1 MYVCIVLSIYYTYVI
16 CHCIYIYTLKSS
28 PDRVHQ
34 SATQEGPDCIFPR
47 PLQTGKLALYLQCR
61 LSLNVLHSHKN
72 K

>member
-1 MYVCIVLSIYYTYVI
+1 MYVFFYLFIIHMSYVTV
-16 CHCIYIYTLKSS
+16 YIYTLKSS